1 MLSFLESMREEPGL
15 TERDVLLAV
24 TSLSFDIAGL
34 ELYLPLLVGARI
46 ELVSREVA
54 SDGARLRAVLE
65 ESGATVLQA
74 TPSTWRM
81 LIDAGWQGGSA
92 LKVLCGGEAL
102 PERLASDLQ
111 ERSSSVWNLY
121 GPTETTV
128 WSALWRVAGPGVR
141 IGRPIA
147 NTRAVLLDGHGKPV
161 PLGVPGELYLGGQGV
176 ARGYHARPDLTAERF
191 VPSPYDELGGRFYRT
206 GDLARFRW
214 DGTLEYLGRTDYQ
227 VKVRG
232 FRIELGEVETAL
244 ESHPAVARAVVMA
257 REERLVAYLVARESA
272 PSITELRS
280 WLGSQLPD
288 YMVPSAWVVLESL
301 PLTPNGKV
309 DRKALPA
316 PEGGRQVRAP
326 FVAPRGALEEL
337 ISGIWSEVLGIER
350 VGVHD
355 NFFELGGHSLLATQA
370 VSRLG
375 EALEIEV
382 PLRRMFEVPTVARL
396 AEVLLLDS
404 SHDLEQAA
412 RLVLDLFQLS
422 DGEVEALLA
431 DKLDAGP
438 AGPFEGVS

>member
-1 MLSFLESMREEPGL
+1 
-15 TERDVLLAV
+15 
-24 TSLSFDIAGL
+24 
-34 ELYLPLLVGARI
+34 
-46 ELVSREVA
+46 
-54 SDGARLRAVLE
+54 
-65 ESGATVLQA
+65 
-74 TPSTWRM
+74 
-81 LIDAGWQGGSA
+81 
-92 LKVLCGGEAL
+92 
-102 PERLASDLQ
+102 
-111 ERSSSVWNLY
+111 
-121 GPTETTV
+121 
-128 WSALWRVAGPGVR
+128 
-141 IGRPIA
+141 
-147 NTRAVLLDGHGKPV
+147 
-161 PLGVPGELYLGGQGV
+161 
-176 ARGYHARPDLTAERF
+176 
-191 VPSPYDELGGRFYRT
+191 
-206 GDLARFRW
+206 
-214 DGTLEYLGRTDYQ
+214 GTLEYLGRTDHQ

-232 FRIELGEVETAL
+232 FRIELSEMETAL

-280 WLGSQLPD
+280 WLGSRLPD

-396 AEVLLLDS
+396 AEALLLDS